1 MKDLDKSAVD
11 KSGVEKKIV
20 LGHMRWRPSWCSS
33 RGGNTKKENA
43 LIHAIVCLGLENNM
57 SVFAWPNIFWF
68 ISVRNQFKPNQK
80 AQALSV
86 VSITSINQIKNIY
99 WMWAHLLMTVK
110 YTLYVAGASK

>member
-33 RGGNTKKENA
+33 RGGNTKKENT
-43 LIHAIVCLGLENNM
+43 LIHTIACLGLEYKM

-68 ISVRNQFKPNQK
+68 ISVRNQFKPNKK
-80 AQALSV
+80 AQTISV
-86 VSITSINQIKNIY
+86 VSITSIKQI
-99 WMWAHLLMTVK
+99 
-110 YTLYVAGASK
+110 